1 MRSTIGPTRA
11 FLYARSNGESQNT
24 PTPIAD
30 EQLLRLR
37 KHAQDRSYVV
47 VGEARDVANGNSS
60 SRPGLNAVIGSATCS
75 PPDFDVL
82 LVTDLMRL
90 SRDVRLLGAI
100 ARRLTSAGI
109 RVVAIDGPFE
119 WREDG
124 EQILR
129 TAILNLIREWGG
141 CDEED

>member
-11 FLYARSNGESQNT
+11 FLYARSNGESQNA
-24 PTPIAD
+24 PTPKAD

-47 VGEARDVANGNSS
+47 VGEARDLARGNSS

-82 LVTDLMRL
+82 LVTDFMRL
-90 SRDVRLLGAI
+90 SRDLRLLGAI

-124 EQILR
+124 EQNLLTAVRNHLR
-129 TAILNLIREWGG
+129 EMGEY
-141 CDEED
+141 DEGD